1 MCNNYIFYY
10 ITYYPRKHIFI
21 YPYVQIFYWDFM
33 RQRNIK
39 LDKNGIKVVNFFMQN
54 RESELTADEV
64 SRKFKI
70 DEVDAG
76 IILNSLEKAGF
87 LKGEGRGL
95 NYYYKVSDDVLAT
108 QINQSENAQEGND
121 DDTTRYIG

>member
-1 MCNNYIFYY
+1 
-10 ITYYPRKHIFI
+10 
-21 YPYVQIFYWDFM
+21 M
-33 RQRNIK
+33 RSRNIK
-39 LDKNGIKVVNFFMQN
+39 LDKNGVKVVNFFMQN
-54 RESELTADEV
+54 RESEMTADEV

-95 NYYYKVSDDVLAT
+95 NYYYKVSDDVLAA
-108 QINQSENAQEGND
+108 QINQFPNGNENEGD
-121 DDTTRYIG
+121 EDDTTRYIG

>member
-1 MCNNYIFYY
+1 MG
-10 ITYYPRKHIFI
+10 
-21 YPYVQIFYWDFM
+21 
-33 RQRNIK
+33 QRNIK
-39 LDKNGIKVVNFFMQN
+39 LDKNGVKVVNFFMQN
-54 RESELTADEV
+54 RESEMTADEV
-64 SRKFKI
+64 SRKFRI

-95 NYYYKVSDDVLAT
+95 NYYYKVSDDVMAA
-108 QINQSENAQEGND
+108 QINQSPNEQENE

>member
-1 MCNNYIFYY
+1 MQN
-10 ITYYPRKHIFI
+10 
-21 YPYVQIFYWDFM
+21 
-33 RQRNIK
+33 RNIK
-39 LDKNGIKVVNFFMQN
+39 LDRNGVKVVNFFMQN

-64 SRKFKI
+64 SRKFGI

-95 NYYYKVSDDVLAT
+95 NYYYSVSEEVLAA
-108 QINQSENAQEGND
+108 QIND
-121 DDTTRYIG
+121 DSTRKGGDDSTRYIG

>member
-1 MCNNYIFYY
+1 MQLLYTTIYNLLRLKAYIY
-10 ITYYPRKHIFI
+10 IHVGIIIIVDSMK
-21 YPYVQIFYWDFM
+21 
-33 RQRNIK
+33 QRNIK
-39 LDKNGIKVVNFFMQN
+39 LDKNGVKVVNFFMQN
-54 RESELTADEV
+54 RESEMTADEV
-64 SRKFKI
+64 SRKFRI

-95 NYYYKVSDDVLAT
+95 NYYYRVSDDVMAA
-108 QINQSENAQEGND
+108 QINQSPNGQNE

>member
-1 MCNNYIFYY
+1 M
-10 ITYYPRKHIFI
+10 KS
-21 YPYVQIFYWDFM
+21 
-33 RQRNIK
+33 RNIK
-39 LDKNGIKVVNFFMQN
+39 LDRNGVKVVNFFMQN

-64 SRKFKI
+64 SRKFGI

-95 NYYYKVSDDVLAT
+95 NYYYRVSDEVLAA
-108 QINQSENAQEGND
+108 QINND
-121 DDTTRYIG
+121 HGMGDDSTRYIG

>member
-1 MCNNYIFYY
+1 M
-10 ITYYPRKHIFI
+10 K
-21 YPYVQIFYWDFM
+21 
-33 RQRNIK
+33 QRNIK

-54 RESELTADEV
+54 RESEMTADQV
-64 SRKFKI
+64 SRKFGI

-87 LKGEGRGL
+87 LKGEGKDL
-95 NYYYKVSDDVLAT
+95 NYYYKVSDDVLAA
-108 QINQSENAQEGND
+108 QINQSENAQEDN

>member
-1 MCNNYIFYY
+1 M
-10 ITYYPRKHIFI
+10 HS
-21 YPYVQIFYWDFM
+21 
-33 RQRNIK
+33 RNIK
-39 LDKNGIKVVNFFMQN
+39 LDKNGVKVVNFFMQN

-64 SRKFKI
+64 SRKFRI

-95 NYYYKVSDDVLAT
+95 NYYYKVSDDVMTA
-108 QINQSENAQEGND
+108 QINQFPNGNENEGNE

>member
-1 MCNNYIFYY
+1 
-10 ITYYPRKHIFI
+10 
-21 YPYVQIFYWDFM
+21 M